1 MLFVVGDRGRPA
13 IAGGDPVG
21 LPRVVGVMPLSRRL
35 RLGNPSAFGAHRCL
49 RSTVEGDIET
59 PERSIPRGGGAVAE
73 QGYASRFVTR
83 TTHEHRVG
91 VRPAGA

>member
-59 PERSIPRGGGAVAE
+59 PERSIPPWGRRSCRARLCQPLRHPDHPRA
-73 QGYASRFVTR
+73 
-83 TTHEHRVG
+83 
-91 VRPAGA
+91 